1 VPFTDSVTRGDTIR
15 VAVLGAYGAVGRR
28 LVRQTSQPGY
38 RVTAVGRDSA
48 RLHAISADAHEV
60 ASVRDLDAMRR
71 LAAGNDVIVNA
82 TGSESADLA
91 EHVTNAGAAFVD
103 IGAEPSYLEV
113 LAEMRPARPVLA
125 GTGLAP
131 GLTNILADAVPGAGP
146 LQIGIVAGMGEEHG
160 AAARDWIW
168 RTAGEPIA
176 GAAVYRTRHRFDVP
190 GLGPRTLVR
199 AAFGEQVQLARTSGR
214 EVTSWLGLDPP
225 FATAF
230 LRLAGAVPASGRYL
244 DRLSAPLA
252 RVAPQRDRWI
262 VVVAAGGET
271 LSWASGRSQSV
282 ATALVAGLSLRPVL
296 AAPPGVWAAHQL
308 LTIADIEEELRAADI
323 VVTRSGGPCPAHT

>member
-1 VPFTDSVTRGDTIR
+1 LVTQ
-15 VAVLGAYGAVGRR
+15 AS
-28 LVRQTSQPGY
+28 RQGY
-38 RVTAVGRDSA
+38 RITAVGRDSA
-48 RLHAISADAHEV
+48 RLHAIGADAHEV
-60 ASVRDLDAMRR
+60 ASLRDPDAMRR
-71 LAAGNDVIVNA
+71 LAAGHEIIVNA
-82 TGSESADLA
+82 TGSESLDLV
-91 EHVTNAGAAFVD
+91 EQVTNAGAAFVD
-103 IGAEPSYLEV
+103 ISAEPAYLGA
-113 LAEMRPARPVLA
+113 LATLRPARPVLA

-146 LQIGIVAGMGEEHG
+146 LQIGIVAGIGEEHG

-168 RTAGEPIA
+168 RTAGEQL
-176 GAAVYRTRHRFDVP
+176 GGKAVYRAGRRFDVP
-190 GLGPRTLVR
+190 GLGPRTLLR
-199 AAFGEQVQLARTSGR
+199 AAFGEQVQLARTGGR

-252 RVAPQRDRWI
+252 RATPKRDRWI
-262 VVVAAGGET
+262 VVVAAGGKT
-271 LSWASGRSQSV
+271 VSWASGRSQSV

-308 LTIADIEEELRAADI
+308 ITIADIEDELRAADI
-323 VVTRSGGPCPAHT
+323 VVTLPGGGRPTHI